1 MNWIRTSLTALILVL
16 ATEPLA
22 AQTVRSGAGEPLSAI
37 DWLSDSV
44 SLPSPVITP
53 APVAPPAAPVPSVTV
68 LPLGAPVADDAGL
81 FGAGVV
87 GLPSDLWGGS
97 SARDLA
103 RGFLTVPEISTPT
116 LREYFAS
123 LAMAKFD
130 PPVDAAIDNSLY
142 LARLDTLLSLA
153 RLDDAEALI
162 ETAGPPTPQSF
173 RRAFDISLLKGTEN
187 EACDVISSNPD
198 ISPTIPA
205 RIFCL
210 ARNGEWDVAALTLGT
225 AEALGILTPTEDQL
239 LLHFLDTELLDTDA
253 LLPHPASLSPL
264 LFRLYEAIGERPA
277 TDNLPIAF
285 AVADL
290 SETVGW
296 RVRLRAAERLAAV
309 EALSHEGLLNVMS
322 DRRPS
327 ASGGIWSRVAA
338 IQSLRA
344 ALSVGN
350 ETQISRALPAA
361 WDAATSAGYQAAL
374 APWIAEQLQ
383 EVTLSRRAH
392 NTAFEIALLSND
404 IDMARLYAGPS
415 DEDQTLLAI
424 LTGAPFEIRNAAPL
438 VIAVRRSLSG
448 LAPSE
453 SYRMLLDDNRRGE
466 ALLKAVA
473 VLAEGMDADPNAVA
487 DALSL
492 LKAFGLDD
500 LARAVAAEILL
511 ENSQI

>member
-1 MNWIRTSLTALILVL
+1 MNWKRTRAAALILAL

-22 AQTVRSGAGEPLSAI
+22 AQAAQSGAGEPLSAI

-44 SLPSPVITP
+44 SVPSPVITP

-81 FGAGVV
+81 FDAGDI
-87 GLPSDLWGGS
+87 GLTSDLWGGS
-97 SARDLA
+97 SAKDLS
-103 RGFLTVPEISTPT
+103 RGFLSVPEISTPT
-116 LREYFAS
+116 LREFFAS
-123 LAMAKFD
+123 LALAKFD
-130 PPVDAAIDNSLY
+130 APIDAAIDDSLY
-142 LARLDTLLSLA
+142 LTRLDSLLALA

-162 ETAGPPTPQSF
+162 EAAGPPTPQSF
-173 RRAFDISLLKGTEN
+173 RRSFDIALLKGTEN
-187 EACDVISSNPD
+187 AACEVISTNPD
-198 ISPTIPA
+198 ISPTFPA

-239 LLHFLDTELLDTDA
+239 LLHFLDPELFENEP
-253 LLPHPASLSPL
+253 LLPRPPSISPL

-285 AVADL
+285 AAADL

-296 RVRLRAAERLAAV
+296 RVRLRAAERLTAIN
-309 EALSHEGLLNVMS
+309 ALTPEELLKVMS
-322 DRRPS
+322 NRRPS
-327 ASGGIWSRVAA
+327 ASGGIWSRIAA

-344 ALSVGN
+344 TLSVGN
-350 ETQISRALPAA
+350 GTQISRTLPAS
-361 WDAATSAGYQAAL
+361 WDAAVAGGYHAAL
-374 APWIAEQLQ
+374 APWIAEQL
-383 EVTLSRRAH
+383 EDVTLSRQAH
-392 NTAFEIALLSND
+392 HTAFEIALFSND
-404 IDMARLYAGPS
+404 IDMARRYAGS
-415 DEDQTLLAI
+415 SEEDQTLLAI

-438 VIAVRRSLSG
+438 AIAVRRSLSG

-453 SYRMLLDDNRRGE
+453 SYRMLLSDNRRGE
-466 ALLKAVA
+466 ALLRAVA
-473 VLAEGMDADPNAVA
+473 VLAEGVDADPNAVA

-492 LKAFGLDD
+492 LMALNLDT
-500 LARAVAAEILL
+500 LARRVAAELLL

>member
-1 MNWIRTSLTALILVL
+1 ML

-22 AQTVRSGAGEPLSAI
+22 AQAAQSGAGEPLSAI

-44 SLPSPVITP
+44 SLPSPVISP

-81 FGAGVV
+81 FEAQDI
-87 GLPSDLWGGS
+87 GLPRNLWGGS
-97 SARDLA
+97 SAKDLA
-103 RGFLTVPEISTPT
+103 RSFLAVPEISTPS
-116 LREYFAS
+116 LRDYFAS

-130 PPVDAAIDNSLY
+130 PPVDAAIDSSLY

-162 ETAGPPTPQSF
+162 EVAGPPTPQSF
-173 RRAFDISLLKGTEN
+173 RRTFDIALLKGTEN
-187 EACDVISSNPD
+187 EACNVISSNPD
-198 ISPTIPA
+198 ISPTFPA

-239 LLHFLDTELLDTDA
+239 LLHFLDPELFENEELLPRPT
-253 LLPHPASLSPL
+253 SLSPL

-296 RVRLRAAERLAAV
+296 RVRLRAAERLTAV
-309 EALSHEGLLNVMS
+309 EALGPEELLSIMS
-322 DRRPS
+322 NRRPS
-327 ASGGIWSRVAA
+327 ASGGLWNRVAA

-344 ALSVGN
+344 TLSVGN
-350 ETQISRALPAA
+350 GNQISRTLPAA
-361 WDAATSAGYQAAL
+361 WDSAVSAGYHAAL
-374 APWIAEQLQ
+374 APWIAEHLQ
-383 EVTLSRRAH
+383 DVTLSRQAH
-392 NTAFEIALLSND
+392 HTAFEIALFSND
-404 IDMARLYAGPS
+404 IDMARRYAGS
-415 DEDQTLLAI
+415 SEEDQTLLAI
-424 LTGAPFEIRNAAPL
+424 LTGAPFEVRNAAPL
-438 VIAVRRSLSG
+438 AIAVRRSLSG

-453 SYRMLLDDNRRGE
+453 SYRLLLRDNRRGE

-473 VLAEGMDADPNAVA
+473 VLGEGMDADPNAVA

-492 LKAFGLDD
+492 LKTLNLDD
-500 LARAVAAEILL
+500 LARRVAAELLL

>member
-1 MNWIRTSLTALILVL
+1 ML
-16 ATEPLA
+16 ASEPLA
-22 AQTVRSGAGEPLSAI
+22 AQAAQSGAGDPLSAI

-44 SLPSPVITP
+44 SVPSPVITP

-68 LPLGAPVADDAGL
+68 LPLGAPVADDTGL
-81 FGAGVV
+81 FDARDI

-97 SARDLA
+97 SAKDLA
-103 RGFLTVPEISTPT
+103 RGFLAVPEISTPT
-116 LREYFAS
+116 LRDYFAS
-123 LAMAKFD
+123 LAMARFD
-130 PPVDAAIDNSLY
+130 APIDAVIDDSLY
-142 LARLDTLLSLA
+142 LARLDILLSLA

-162 ETAGPPTPQSF
+162 QGAGPPTPQSF
-173 RRAFDISLLKGTEN
+173 RRAFDIALLKGTEN
-187 EACDVISSNPD
+187 AACEIISTNPD
-198 ISPTIPA
+198 ISPTFPA

-239 LLHFLDTELLDTDA
+239 LLHFLDPDLFEDEP
-253 LLPHPASLSPL
+253 LLPRPASMSPL
-264 LFRLYEAIGERPA
+264 LFRLYAAIGERPA
-277 TDNLPIAF
+277 TDNLPVAF

-296 RVRLRAAERLAAV
+296 RVRLRAAERLTAI
-309 EALSHEGLLNVMS
+309 EALWPEDLLEVMS

-350 ETQISRALPAA
+350 GTQISRALPPA
-361 WDAATSAGYQAAL
+361 WDAAVSAGYHATL
-374 APWIAEQLQ
+374 APWIAERLDV
-383 EVTLSRRAH
+383 VTLLRQAH
-392 NTAFEIALLSND
+392 HTAFEVALFSND
-404 IDMARLYAGPS
+404 IEMARKYAGS
-415 DEDQTLLAI
+415 SEEDQTLLAI
-424 LTGAPFEIRNAAPL
+424 LTGAPFEIRNATPL
-438 VIAVRRSLSG
+438 SIAIRRSLSG

-453 SYRMLLDDNRRGE
+453 SYRMLLGDNRSGE
-466 ALLKAVA
+466 ALLKAIS

-492 LKAFGLDD
+492 LKALDLDD
-500 LARAVAAEILL
+500 LARRVAAELLL

>member
-1 MNWIRTSLTALILVL
+1 MNWKRTRLAALILVL

-22 AQTVRSGAGEPLSAI
+22 AQAAQSGAGEPLSAI

-81 FGAGVV
+81 FDANEI
-87 GLPSDLWGGS
+87 GLPQDFWGGS
-97 SARDLA
+97 SAKVLA
-103 RGFLTVPEISTPT
+103 RGFLAVPEISTPT
-116 LREYFAS
+116 LRDYYAS
-123 LAMAKFD
+123 LAMARFA
-130 PPVDAAIDNSLY
+130 PPIDAAIDNSLF

-162 ETAGPPTPQSF
+162 KDAGPPTPQSF
-173 RRAFDISLLKGTEN
+173 RRTFDIALLKGTEN
-187 EACDVISSNPD
+187 DACEVISTNPD
-198 ISPTIPA
+198 ISPTFPA

-225 AEALGILTPTEDQL
+225 AEALGILSPTEDQL
-239 LLHFLDTELLDTDA
+239 LLHFLDPELFEHEELL
-253 LLPHPASLSPL
+253 PRPASISPL

-277 TDNLPIAF
+277 TDNLPVAF

-296 RVRLRAAERLAAV
+296 RVRLRAAERLTAI
-309 EALSHEGLLNVMS
+309 EALDPGDLLNVMS

-344 ALSVGN
+344 TLSVGN
-350 ETQISRALPAA
+350 GTQISRTLPTS
-361 WDAATSAGYQAAL
+361 WDAAVSGGYHAAL

-383 EVTLSRRAH
+383 DVTLARQAH
-392 NTAFEIALLSND
+392 HTAFEIALFSND
-404 IDMARLYAGPS
+404 IDMARLYAGS
-415 DEDQTLLAI
+415 SEEDQTLLAI

-438 VIAVRRSLSG
+438 AIAVRRSLSG
-448 LAPSE
+448 LPPSE
-453 SYRMLLDDNRRGE
+453 SYRMLLGENRQGE
-466 ALLKAVA
+466 ALLRAIG

-492 LKAFGLDD
+492 LKALELHD
-500 LARAVAAEILL
+500 LARRVAAELLL